1 MSLPTHTP
9 VWRIKNSPQD
19 SVVLDFSDD
28 ATFALTEEP
37 VPRVE
42 DGDMLVE
49 TLYISNDPAQRGWIQ
64 KDVLP
69 ERLYTAPVHK
79 GDVMATHSIARV
91 LLLKDNTSHGFKVND
106 LVYCLT
112 AGWRRYAVVKTDP
125 SSCLPV
131 MYASAF
137 SWCYAADLTR
147 VPENVSPTAALGLF
161 GVPGFTAYYGLRDIL
176 KLKEGESLI
185 VSAAAGAVGNVVIQY
200 AKKVIKAKKVI
211 GIAGSDEKC
220 QWIKELGAD
229 VALNYKSDTFPQDLI
244 DATSDFVD
252 AYFDNGVVLDQVI
265 PRIKQHGRI
274 AACGAISGYN
284 KDVGKPTMGSTWI
297 EVVTNRLSIQGFVVL
312 DFMFPKDGSNR
323 VATEAFPDIAGAL
336 QRGDITLERAED
348 IAEAPF
354 VDIPKVWGRLFTGAN
369 TGKLVTKLAFSA

>member
-37 VPRVE
+37 LPHVE
-42 DGDMLVE
+42 DGEMLVE

-64 KDVLP
+64 KGVLP
-69 ERLYTAPVHK
+69 ERLYTAPVRE

-91 LLLKDNTSHGFKVND
+91 LAIKDNTGHGFKVND

-112 AGWRRYAVVKTDP
+112 AGWRRYAVIKIGP

-131 MYASAF
+131 
-137 SWCYAADLTR
+137 
-147 VPENVSPTAALGLF
+147 
-161 GVPGFTAYYGLRDIL
+161 I
-176 KLKEGESLI
+176 
-185 VSAAAGAVGNVVIQY
+185 AVGNVVVQY
-200 AKKVIKAKKVI
+200 AKKVLKAKKVI
-211 GIAGSDEKC
+211 AITGSDKKC

-244 DATSDFVD
+244 DATSDFEILLLLAKSNALAV
-252 AYFDNGVVLDQVI
+252 FVLDQVI
-265 PRIKQHGRI
+265 PRIKAHGRI

-284 KDVGKPTMGSTWI
+284 KDSGKLPTMGTTWI
-297 EVVTNRLSIQGFVVL
+297 EVITNRCLSKASLCLISCSRRTGL
-312 DFMFPKDGSNR
+312 TEW
-323 VATEAFPDIAGAL
+323 ATEAFPDIAGAV
-336 QRGDITLERAED
+336 QRGEITLEGTED
-348 IAEAPF
+348 I
-354 VDIPKVWGRLFTGAN
+354 VWGRLFTGGN
-369 TGKLVTKLAFSA
+369 TGKLVTKLTFSA

>member
-9 VWRIKNSPQD
+9 VWRVKNSPQD

-37 VPRVE
+37 VPHVE

-91 LLLKDNTSHGFKVND
+91 LALKDNTSHGFKVND

-112 AGWRRYAVVKTDP
+112 AGWRRYAVVKTDL

-131 MYASAF
+131 M
-137 SWCYAADLTR
+137 

-185 VSAAAGAVGNVVIQY
+185 VSAAAGAVGNVVVQY

-252 AYFDNGVVLDQVI
+252 AYFDNVGGFVLDQVI

-284 KDVGKPTMGSTWI
+284 KDVGKPTMGTTWI
-297 EVVTNRLSIQGFVVL
+297 EVVTNRLSIKGFIIV

-323 VATEAFPDIAGAL
+323 MATEAFPDITGAL

-348 IAEAPF
+348 IVEAPF

>member
-37 VPRVE
+37 VPHID
-42 DGDMLVE
+42 DGEMLVE
-49 TLYISNDPAQRGWIQ
+49 NLYISNDPAQRGWIQ
-64 KDVLP
+64 KGVLP
-69 ERLYTAPVHK
+69 ERLYTAPVRE
-79 GDVMATHSIARV
+79 GDVMAAHSIARV
-91 LLLKDNTSHGFKVND
+91 LALKGNATQGFKVND

-125 SSCLPV
+125 SACLPV
-131 MYASAF
+131 M
-137 SWCYAADLTR
+137 
-147 VPENVSPTAALGLF
+147 VPENVSPTAAIGLF
-161 GVPGFTAYYGLRDIL
+161 GVPGFTAYYGLLDIL

-185 VSAAAGAVGNVVIQY
+185 VSAAAGAVGNVVVQY
-200 AKKVIKAKKVI
+200 AKNVIKAKKVI
-211 GIAGSDEKC
+211 GITGSDEKC

-229 VALNYKSDTFPQDLI
+229 VALNYKSDTFAQDLI

-252 AYFDNGVVLDQVI
+252 AYFDNGSVLDQVI
-265 PRIKQHGRI
+265 PRIKQNGRI

-284 KDVGKPTMGSTWI
+284 KDVGKPTMGATWVEI
-297 EVVTNRLSIQGFVVL
+297 ITNRLSIQGFVVL

-323 VATEAFPDIAGAL
+323 VATEAFPDIARAL

-348 IAEAPF
+348 IVEVPF
-354 VDIPKVWGRLFTGAN
+354 IDIPKVWGRLFTGAN
-369 TGKLVTKLAFSA
+369 TGKLVTKLTFSA

>member
-9 VWRIKNSPQD
+9 VWRIKNSPED
-19 SVVLDFSDD
+19 SVVLNFSDD

-37 VPRVE
+37 VPHIG
-42 DGDMLVE
+42 DGEMLVE
-49 TLYISNDPAQRGWIQ
+49 NLYISNDPAQRGWIQ
-64 KDVLP
+64 KGVLP
-69 ERLYTAPVHK
+69 ERLYTAPVRE

-91 LLLKDNTSHGFKVND
+91 LALRDNTSRGFKVND
-106 LVYCLT
+106 FVYCLT

-125 SSCLPV
+125 SACLPV
-131 MYASAF
+131 M
-137 SWCYAADLTR
+137 

-176 KLKEGESLI
+176 KLKEGDSLI
-185 VSAAAGAVGNVVIQY
+185 VSAAAGAVGNVVVQY

-211 GIAGSDEKC
+211 GITGSDEKC

-229 VALNYKSDTFPQDLI
+229 FALNYKSDTFPRDLI

-252 AYFDNGVVLDQVI
+252 AYFDSVGGFVLDQVI
-265 PRIKQHGRI
+265 PRIKQNGRI

-284 KDVGKPTMGSTWI
+284 KNVGKPTMGTTWI

-312 DFMFPKDGSNR
+312 DFMFPKDGLNR
-323 VATEAFPDIAGAL
+323 VATEAFPDITGAL

-348 IAEAPF
+348 IVEVPF
-354 VDIPKVWGRLFTGAN
+354 IDVPKVWGRLFTGAN
-369 TGKLVTKLAFSA
+369 TGKLLTKLTYSA